1 MTLAF
6 LPDKKI
12 AEAFKDVGK
21 TLAGAAEDVKDFFKG
36 WGRRRKRVSICLV
49 SQSVCLSVCL
59 ATCISKMCTFDHS
72 NTVHFDS
79 HPESIPTNLFINVSF
94 ILIPSGIVEGYK

>member
-12 AEAFKDVGK
+12 AEAFKVVGK

-49 SQSVCLSVCL
+49 SQSVCLSVLPHVFPRCAPL
-59 ATCISKMCTFDHS
+59 TIAT
-72 NTVHFDS
+72 
-79 HPESIPTNLFINVSF
+79 
-94 ILIPSGIVEGYK
+94 